1 MYWYDSAGK
10 KHTNDE
16 YTIADISE
24 NMIEVF
30 GEPKDEVKIILK
42 AGEIECVW
50 RFLLSAEDIEVR
62 LAVCGDNVEVGR
74 ICPLCSEELKV
85 DSFNAQDQKSE
96 NDIRVL
102 AVPFDNDKWDRFKSL
117 PYSKS
122 ETSYGVTAVYD
133 EESRKGLVIGAI
145 EVRSVESGDKIIF
158 KRRRLRGTFGS
169 NSWSRRR
176 EYPRLWGKPWSRQR
190 KLRLL
195 AVYKYYSQ
203 S

>member
-96 NDIRVL
+96 MIYEFW
-102 AVPFDNDKWDRFKSL
+102 PFRSTTISGIDLNLCRIPRAKR
-117 PYSKS
+117 
-122 ETSYGVTAVYD
+122 VTA
-133 EESRKGLVIGAI
+133 
-145 EVRSVESGDKIIF
+145 
-158 KRRRLRGTFGS
+158 
-169 NSWSRRR
+169 
-176 EYPRLWGKPWSRQR
+176 
-190 KLRLL
+190 
-195 AVYKYYSQ
+195 
-203 S
+203 